1 MAERND
7 CPSSDLN
14 PLTCNGELD
23 EELDN
28 NATSENQVN
37 ILAVEECKLEKNVE
51 IIGVHDLATCQLCF
65 LCKQPTALVAEEDDI
80 CECILCGTT

>member
-1 MAERND
+1 MRHTSKSSIKGQISILKELVMAERND

-28 NATSENQVN
+28 NATSENEVT
-37 ILAVEECKLEKNVE
+37 ILAVKECKFEKNVE

-65 LCKQPTALVAEEDDI
+65 LCK
-80 CECILCGTT
+80 